1 MVFGAKKLWPFKGGG
16 AAVAELEPELDIA
29 EPAFG
34 APRLTML
41 VADASGFASYKE
53 HTFFDAETAA
63 DFIKTWYGK
72 RVDHGIVAFWAM
84 TQRPDVQPEP
94 GSDTAVEA
102 IVLVRDDALDDV
114 VYPFSFVDMDEA
126 NAFVR
131 FEMQRGV
138 DPNLM
143 QVFWAVPVQLA
154 VTADGGIRVF
164 PDRAPDALREEFRAP
179 PPEFARRPSATEA
192 PILEPARPMIKWS
205 AATTED
211 DPIEALFRKAPPA
224 FLKAFENEVPAS
236 NAEESLVEFTEGA
249 GGGDKTQEQQIA
261 ELTFAD
267 AGGPSQDDGA
277 ETPVEATETDSAVEF
292 DEPVEVLATEEAKE
306 ESAVEEAVEE
316 TVEAD
321 DLSTAPGDGDDA
333 WEGAGEQ
340 FAEEETTS
348 FEDAVAPV
356 VREILTS
363 AEPVGTEFPAG
374 RAYARAETP
383 TINSREELQKVLKVR
398 RWDERSGPFSGFDSP
413 PGRF

>member
-1 MVFGAKKLWPFKGGG
+1 MVFAKKLWPFKGEGG
-16 AAVAELEPELDIA
+16 AVAELEPELDLA
-29 EPAFG
+29 EPEFG

-41 VADASGFASYKE
+41 VADASGFASFKE
-53 HTFFDAETAA
+53 HTFFDAGTAA

-72 RVDHGIVAFWAM
+72 RVGHGVIAFWAM
-84 TQRPDVQPEP
+84 TVRPDIQPEP
-94 GSDTAVEA
+94 GVDTAVEA
-102 IVLVRDDALDDV
+102 IVLVRDDAFEDV

-126 NAFVR
+126 NAFIR

-138 DPNLM
+138 DPNLI

-179 PPEFARRPSATEA
+179 PPEFTRRPRAKAA
-192 PILEPARPMIKWS
+192 PVLEPERPLIAWS

-211 DPIEALFRKAPPA
+211 DPIEALFRKVRPA
-224 FLKAFENEVPAS
+224 LLEPFENEAPDS
-236 NAEESLVEFTEGA
+236 GPDESSIEITEGA
-249 GGGDKTQEQQIA
+249 GVGDETQEQRITE

-267 AGGPSQDDGA
+267 AGGASEDAGA
-277 ETPVEATETDSAVEF
+277 ETAVETPETDSAVEP
-292 DEPVEVLATEEAKE
+292 DEVVEVLAAEEAE
-306 ESAVEEAVEE
+306 EDSAVEEAVEE
-316 TVEAD
+316 AVEGD
-321 DLSTAPGDGDDA
+321 DASATSGDSDDA

-340 FAEEETTS
+340 SVEEGTTS
-348 FEDAVAPV
+348 FEDAVAPIV
-356 VREILTS
+356 NEILT
-363 AEPVGTEFPAG
+363 AGEPAGTEFPAG